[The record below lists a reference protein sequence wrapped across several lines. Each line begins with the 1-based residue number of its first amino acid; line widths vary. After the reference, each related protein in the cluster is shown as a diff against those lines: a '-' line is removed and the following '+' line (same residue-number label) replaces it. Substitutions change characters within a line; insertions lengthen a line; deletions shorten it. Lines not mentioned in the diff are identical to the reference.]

1 METDGGRING
11 AHIVL
16 SFAILST
23 AAAAA
28 AAAGPSLSSSSSGY
42 HPHTYSSGHHGLPIS
57 SAVSRCIC
65 DPPGERVLQ
74 RGACVMVVVDDR
86 PPRPTQRAT
95 SSRGHRVER
104 SVGRQAGTHE
114 RSATSN
120 QYTPLH
126 VISSVLILSYV
137 ADRKSLDES
146 SKIGVTNLGPG
157 EQESNKNPFLFN
169 KAKINFD
176 SRLLFLISHPKKF
189 PYAM

>member
-28 AAAGPSLSSSSSGY
+28 AAGPSLLSSSSSGY

-65 DPPGERVLQ
+65 DPPSERVLQ

-86 PPRPTQRAT
+86 PPRPTQQAT

-104 SVGRQAGTHE
+104 SVGRHE

-157 EQESNKNPFLFN
+157 EQESNV
-169 KAKINFD
+169 
-176 SRLLFLISHPKKF
+176 
-189 PYAM
+189 